1 MVTVN
6 QVKEQV
12 ELYFGNEWIF
22 HVLTTGG
29 WQYIDDVKLYSD
41 IVINGKEIRVFPIK
55 TNRQGSIRLL
65 ILDYNFTRK
74 SGNNTDDMYISDHED
89 LFNVPQLLDKFFPK

>member
-12 ELYFGNEWIF
+12 ELYFGNEWIL
-22 HVLTTGG
+22 HVLATGG

-41 IVINGKEIRVFPIK
+41 IVIDGKEIRVFPIK
-55 TNRQGSIRLL
+55 TKRKGSIRLL
-65 ILDYNFTRK
+65 IVDYKFTRK
-74 SGNNTDDMYISDHED
+74 SGTNRDDMYISDHED
-89 LFNVPQLLDKFFPK
+89 LLNIPQLLDKFFP